1 MMNNAYVATYLAK
14 ALLAE
19 KKERLNTRVNEIAAE
34 KGMSILERAKFRA
47 RAIEAMDR
55 GELVI

>member
-1 MMNNAYVATYLAK
+1 MNNAYVATYLAK

-19 KKERLNTRVNEIAAE
+19 KKERLNTRVNEIAAK

-47 RAIEAMDR
+47 RAIEEMDR

>member
-1 MMNNAYVATYLAK
+1 MKNSEIATFLAK
-14 ALLAE
+14 SLLAE
-19 KKERLNTRVNEIAAE
+19 KKERLNTRVNEIAVE

>member
-1 MMNNAYVATYLAK
+1 MNNAYVATYLAK

>member
-1 MMNNAYVATYLAK
+1 MNNAYVATYLAK

-19 KKERLNTRVNEIAAE
+19 KKERLNTRVNEIAAK

>member
-1 MMNNAYVATYLAK
+1 MNNEYVATYLAK

>member
-1 MMNNAYVATYLAK
+1 MKNSEIATFLAK
-14 ALLAE
+14 SLLAE
-19 KKERLNTRVNEIAAE
+19 KKERLNTRVDEIAAE

-55 GELVI
+55 GDLSF

>member
-1 MMNNAYVATYLAK
+1 MNNAYVATYLAK

-19 KKERLNTRVNEIAAE
+19 KKERLNTRVNEIAAK

-47 RAIEAMDR
+47 RAIEAIDR